1 MVQISK
7 SSVIENIFKNF
18 YDLVSAITGFSTIVY
33 PAFPDITMDQKSDYP
48 IIIINSPEISWD
60 TLTFGKSLLEG
71 SLTIDIYTTSAKT
84 SDQYTSD
91 ISDKIETSKYTLAG
105 VGLRQINLSGTTT
118 DMAEHGKIKVHLK
131 SLTFGYKFYFTKTSA
146 F

>member
-1 MVQISK
+1 MVQVSK

-33 PAFPDITMDQKSDYP
+33 PAFPNITMDQKSDYP

-84 SDQYTSD
+84 TDQYASD
-91 ISDKIETSKYTLAG
+91 VSDKIETSKYTLAQ

-131 SLTFGYKFYFTKTSA
+131 SLTFEYKFYFTKTSA